1 MNFINW
7 IRHLYTPATCEEL
20 MARELDVARRDL
32 LLAET
37 AKDYAES
44 MVLYNDQRI
53 ERLTEALNLRKENE
67 ILSKERW

>member
-1 MNFINW
+1 MKFLEW

-37 AKDYAES
+37 ARDYAES
-44 MVLYNDQRI
+44 MVLYNKQRI
-53 ERLTEALNLRKENE
+53 DRLTAAMKEC
-67 ILSKERW
+67 LK

>member
-7 IRHLYTPATCEEL
+7 LKKLYVPATCEEL
-20 MARELDVARRDL
+20 MARELDAARRDL
-32 LLAET
+32 LIAET

-44 MVLYNDQRI
+44 MVLYNNQRI
-53 ERLTEALNLRKENE
+53 ERLTEALNLRRENE

>member
-20 MARELDVARRDL
+20 MARELDAARRDL
-32 LLAET
+32 LIAET

-44 MVLYNDQRI
+44 MVLYNNQRI
-53 ERLTEALNLRKENE
+53 QRLTEAL
-67 ILSKERW
+67 KERL